1 MPRPTR
7 RVFPPDPNLEARPVS
22 PDLPC
27 LRGVAG
33 RRMERRHRG
42 NHHGNVDIGPDLC
55 RRGTRSVVAW
65 RRARIVLSSAQ
76 GMVVDNIATVTCTS
90 PDRARDVV
98 HNLNADGFEA
108 LCPEYRGGRPKTFT
122 LLERGEIKK
131 IAKSKPAG
139 FLVDEGD
146 RRHRPLGTVNLA
158 PRGRRHLSTGED
170 LEDLERPGP
179 RGQIGP
185 GRTPLRHRRG
195 EVVPEPGSAS
205 GLATW
210 AGSGTRWGSTSSAT
224 SAAVHRG

>member
-1 MPRPTR
+1 
-7 RVFPPDPNLEARPVS
+7 
-22 PDLPC
+22 
-27 LRGVAG
+27 
-33 RRMERRHRG
+33 MERRHRG
-42 NHHGNVDIGPDLC
+42 NHHGNVDIGPNLC
-55 RRGTRSVVAW
+55 HRGTRSAVAW
-65 RRARIVLSSAQ
+65 RRARMVLSSAQ
-76 GMVVDNIATVTCTS
+76 GMVVDNIATVTFTS

-131 IAKSKPAG
+131 IAKSKPAEHSLPLSTWSLVKPAG

-224 SAAVHRG
+224 SGAVHRG